1 MLRDRVQGKTRCGG
15 RWHDEA
21 DKLSEAGKGWS
32 IKCMFLFTSCFLQ
45 KGEATL
51 GFPTRRLD
59 VKALIG
65 SLKSG
70 PARDWLLSGS
80 N

>member
-1 MLRDRVQGKTRCGG
+1 MLRERVQGKSRYGG
-15 RWHDEA
+15 RWHDEV
-21 DKLSEAGKGWS
+21 DRLSEAGKGWS

-51 GFPTRRLD
+51 GLPTRRQCQG
-59 VKALIG
+59 LIG

-70 PARDWLLSGS
+70 PATDWLLSGS